1 MLPPLLRVLL
11 NEPDLV
17 RGYVSAYA
25 ALLRQ
30 DGAGWQAR
38 QRRRLSYLL
47 ALASGVLLA
56 LLFTGIA
63 LMLYAVTG
71 NGHWVLWSVP
81 AAPLAWAL
89 AAGWLL
95 WRAPLAPPPFSRVRE
110 QVVQDMEL
118 FGLKGSDDELGT

>member
-11 NEPDLV
+11 DEPNLV
-17 RGYVSAYA
+17 RGYASAYA

-30 DGAGWQAR
+30 DAAGWQAC
-38 QRRRLSYLL
+38 QRRRLGYLL

-71 NGHWVLWSVP
+71 NGHWLLWSVP
-81 AAPLAWAL
+81 AVPLTWAL

-95 WRAPLAPPPFSRVRE
+95 WRAPPPLSPFPRVRE
-110 QVVQDMEL
+110 QVAQDMEL
-118 FGLKGSDDELGT
+118 FGLKGSE